1 MNIGYLKSGVLKEN
15 IDVQINALYK
25 YECDK
30 ITTKLFDKS
39 KNKISLLEKLHIGD
53 TLVVYKI
60 EYLEISLIKFIEFIA
75 CLQERNINFVSIID
89 NIDSRVEKGKLFLE
103 HLSILSKVNKNYLSL
118 KIREGLQNK
127 GVKFGR
133 KSKMTQDKIN
143 LAKKMFKKGVH
154 YKEIANRLNVSVATI
169 YRSLK
174 S

>member
-1 MNIGYLKSGVLKEN
+1 MNIGYLKPGVLKEN
-15 IDVQINALYK
+15 IDVQMDALYK
-25 YECDK
+25 YECEK
-30 ITTKLFDKS
+30 ITTKLLNKS
-39 KNKISLLEKLHIGD
+39 KEISLLEKLHIGD

-143 LAKKMFKKGVH
+143 LAKKMFKSGVH
-154 YKEIANRLNVSVATI
+154 YKEIANRLDVSVATI
-169 YRSLK
+169 YRCLK